1 MYFSSSVLYHNY
13 KFKYLI
19 SLSISK
25 DFKSVGNKSFH
36 QNNCQMIN
44 MSSMLTASDYVD
56 KLGLFAVF
64 TEITNFLTI
73 IHGWLNITSWTFI
86 LC

>member
-1 MYFSSSVLYHNY
+1 MLYQLKLNY
-13 KFKYLI
+13 STKIIVK
-19 SLSISK
+19 
-25 DFKSVGNKSFH
+25 
-36 QNNCQMIN
+36 MIY
-44 MSSMLTASDYVD
+44 MSSMLTGSDYVD

-64 TEITNFLTI
+64 TEIKHFLTI